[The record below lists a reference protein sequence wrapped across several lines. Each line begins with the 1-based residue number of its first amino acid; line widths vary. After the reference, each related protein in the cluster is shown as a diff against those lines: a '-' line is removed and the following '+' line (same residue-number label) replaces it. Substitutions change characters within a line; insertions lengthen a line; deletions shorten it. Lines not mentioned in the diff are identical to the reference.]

1 MNQQKKNAFCP
12 MGIEGLDDILGG
24 GLPRNRIYLVQGDP
38 GVGKTTLALQF
49 LRQGAKLGET
59 GLYIT
64 LSETK
69 EELEAVA
76 ESHGWNLDQIQLF
89 ELSSLEEKLQGET
102 ESTFF
107 HPSEVELNRT
117 TKALLAEVERV
128 KPVRVVFDS
137 LSEMRMLAET
147 PLRYRRQILQLKQF
161 FAGRKCTVLFLDDRS
176 AGARDLQ
183 IESIAHGVF
192 CLHRSS
198 PEYGISRRQ
207 LNIQKIRGVKYR
219 EGNHDLI
226 IQKGGLVIFPR
237 LVAAE
242 HHAPFKRESFSSG
255 IKELDALLGGGL
267 DRGTGNMFMGPPG
280 TGKSTMA
287 IKFALAAAKR
297 GERVCFYIFDETK
310 ATLVAR
316 AKQLEMDI
324 QPYIKSGVIKV
335 NQVDPAEISPGE
347 LVHRIRRAV
356 IEDKTR
362 LIIIDSI
369 NGYLNAM
376 PEERFLNL
384 QLHELLA
391 FLNQQGVITI
401 MVLAQQG
408 LVGTMQST
416 VDLTYLADTVVL
428 LRYFESRGVLKQALS
443 VIKKRSGNHE
453 RTIREIKMGK
463 GGIIVGQ
470 PLTDLQG
477 VLTGV
482 PTFHEAKKE
491 AEIKR

>member
-1 MNQQKKNAFCP
+1 
-12 MGIEGLDDILGG
+12 
-24 GLPRNRIYLVQGDP
+24 
-38 GVGKTTLALQF
+38 
-49 LRQGAKLGET
+49 
-59 GLYIT
+59 
-64 LSETK
+64 
-69 EELEAVA
+69 
-76 ESHGWNLDQIQLF
+76 
-89 ELSSLEEKLQGET
+89 
-102 ESTFF
+102 
-107 HPSEVELNRT
+107 
-117 TKALLAEVERV
+117 VERV

-161 FAGRKCTVLFLDDRS
+161 FAGRKCTVLLLDDRS

-183 IESIAHGVF
+183 IESIAHGVMS
-192 CLHRSS
+192 LHRSS

-219 EGNHDLI
+219 EGNHDFI

-237 LVAAE
+237 LIAAE
-242 HHAPFKRESFSSG
+242 HHTKFKRENFPSG

-267 DRGTGNMFMGPPG
+267 DRGTANMFMGPPG

-310 ATLVAR
+310 ATLMGRAR
-316 AKQLEMDI
+316 QLGMDI
-324 QPYIKSGVIKV
+324 QSYIKRGVIQL
-335 NQVDPAEISPGE
+335 NQIDPAEISPGE
-347 LVHRIRRAV
+347 LAHRIRGAV
-356 IEDKTR
+356 IEGNAR
-362 LIIIDSI
+362 MIVIDSI

-376 PEERFLNL
+376 PEERYLNL

-408 LVGTMQST
+408 LVGMIQSA

-428 LRYFESRGVLKQALS
+428 LRYFESRGALRQALS

-453 RTIREIKMGK
+453 RTIR
-463 GGIIVGQ
+463 
-470 PLTDLQG
+470 
-477 VLTGV
+477 
-482 PTFHEAKKE
+482 
-491 AEIKR
+491 